1 MRYFLTDSKELN
13 QGLQGLFEN
22 PTGSGISFPIGSD
35 KSNED
40 PFSVFQKSTDPFN
53 STLDWVMAASII
65 SGVVGTAAIVI
76 VVYFLIDCLKKAGT
90 VIPSYAGIATN
101 DLEKLPKDSSSSRAI
116 SIMEPAISPAHN
128 QEVPVEFGIL
138 NPTWFSAEQLAVC
151 TRDDATLLGYGNNGV
166 VFKGELPSGTPVAVK
181 VLKNAHDKK
190 MEEQFMAEVS
200 SIGRTHH
207 KNLVRLYGFCFEP
220 TKKAL
225 VYEYMEN
232 GSLDEFLSGDK
243 TAMDWCKMHEIAV
256 ETAKGIA
263 YLHEECEQR
272 IIHYDIKPGN
282 ILLDRNWSPKIADFG
297 LAKLYNR
304 EISGIPL
311 TGFRGTLGY
320 AAPEMWKPNPVTSKT
335 YTVTYKCDVYSFGM
349 VLFDIVGR
357 RINHDVTPSESML
370 GLPQR
375 TWHMLQNGK
384 LLEMV
389 CGLPESEREKAMH
402 MLMVALWC
410 IQNKPEARPA
420 MSTVVKMLE
429 GDVKIPMPG
438 YPFENLDPDK
448 PSQGSVNGSE
458 RDSDSSFNARYS
470 QGCCSKPLKKTT
482 ELELATG

>member
-1 MRYFLTDSKELN
+1 MRSFSNDSKELN
-13 QGLQGLFEN
+13 HVLQGPSDN
-22 PTGSGISFPIGSD
+22 PTGSY

-40 PFSVFQKSTDPFN
+40 PFNPFTDAYN
-53 STLDWVMAASII
+53 STCNWAMAASII

-76 VVYFLIDCLKKAGT
+76 VVYFLIDCLKKVGT
-90 VIPSYAGIATN
+90 AIPGYARIATN
-101 DLEKLPKDSSSSRAI
+101 DSEKLPKDSSSSRAI
-116 SIMEPAISPAHN
+116 SIMEPAISPVHN

-138 NPTWFSAEQLAVC
+138 ERFLKPTWFSAEQLAVC
-151 TRDDATLLGYGNNGV
+151 TGYYGTLLGQGNNGV

-207 KNLVRLYGFCFEP
+207 INLVRLYGFCLDPMMRAF
-220 TKKAL
+220 

-256 ETAKGIA
+256 GTAKGIA

-282 ILLDRNWSPKIADFG
+282 ILLDRNLSPKIADFG
-297 LAKLYNR
+297 LAKLYSR
-304 EISGIPL
+304 EISLIPV

-320 AAPEMWKPNPVTSKT
+320 AAPEMWKPYSETSKP
-335 YTVTYKCDVYSFGM
+335 YPVTYKCDVYSFGM

-357 RINHDVTPSESML
+357 RINHDINLSESMY

-389 CGLPESEREKAMH
+389 CGFPESEREKAMH

-410 IQNKPEARPA
+410 IQNEPEARPA

-429 GDVKIPMPG
+429 GDVKISMPG
-438 YPFENLDPDK
+438 YPFENLNPNK
-448 PSQGSVNGSE
+448 PSQGSENGSE
-458 RDSDSSFNARYS
+458 WD
-470 QGCCSKPLKKTT
+470 
-482 ELELATG
+482 